1 MSIAND
7 VDIII
12 QRRNEKVEII
22 RKQNEHIE
30 EICSGLNK
38 LQEQKDKMLNNNKLK
53 LSNESLE
60 CIQQIDLH
68 SFQLKQTKLREAFR
82 NIEERFSRKT
92 INIAVIGGARQGKS
106 KLLQTISGLSNEVI
120 PAFDT

>member
-38 LQEQKDKMLNNNKLK
+38 LQEQKDKMLNRT
-53 LSNESLE
+53 
-60 CIQQIDLH
+60 C
-68 SFQLKQTKLREAFR
+68 
-82 NIEERFSRKT
+82 
-92 INIAVIGGARQGKS
+92 
-106 KLLQTISGLSNEVI
+106 
-120 PAFDT
+120 